1 MVEAAAEVEPTGK
14 ILDRE
19 ELLDRIGEDAGFLR
33 ELAEMF
39 SDQRQHLL
47 GEIRS
52 AVQTGDAAALARV
65 AHTLKGCVGNLGAGT
80 AFEAARRLE
89 LLAREGRLSEAQ
101 RAALELESE
110 VARFEAALLRLADEL
125 GRG

>member
-1 MVEAAAEVEPTGK
+1 MAEAFAGVQPTGK

-19 ELLDRIGEDAGFLR
+19 ALLDRIGEDAAFLR

-39 SDQRQHLL
+39 SDQGRRLL

-52 AVQTGDAAALARV
+52 AVHSGDAATLARA

-80 AFEAARRLE
+80 AFEAALRLE

-110 VARFEAALLRLADEL
+110 VARFEAALLRLSDEL
-125 GRG
+125 SSG